1 MKIGA
6 KSVLVA
12 LPKTAAY
19 PKAAAS
25 ITGNPIKPAKITPK
39 DAPMEN
45 NGVTSPPWNPKE
57 RVNTVSRIFNI
68 QSYA

>member
-39 DAPMEN
+39 DAPMKTMVSLPHL
-45 NGVTSPPWNPKE
+45 GIPKKG
-57 RVNTVSRIFNI
+57 
-68 QSYA
+68 